1 MRSQQSLPEYST
13 ELTGQVLVLEAR
25 TGSARSAVLQN
36 WLEAASKRGARV
48 ELLPCNFEKNG
59 IWAGLRELLLP
70 MIPRLKR
77 DAPHLV
83 DKHSY
88 ELSTILPE
96 LRRTITVRN
105 ASLTDTSPDHE
116 KVRNFPID
124 RAYRIAHGVI
134 DLLEAYRDSAVDA
147 PWVMACDDYHRAG
160 ALVRRFFTELMRRRG
175 RQLNLTLL
183 VAVAPGAAPSVAD
196 SFGQQFS
203 GQIVRLDLPEDV
215 SAPVAREEMTRK
227 AQELEARVDHDPI
240 ESEIHLQQ
248 LINYWSESSQPERGI
263 RWKAMAIGT
272 YNHLGL
278 YEDAI
283 FYSESVGQ
291 HLDTL
296 CGRDHNLR
304 WNIVG
309 NLFGCHIAA
318 GNVKLA
324 QQIVEREALTV
335 IDDISVHPR
344 IYYVMAMLY
353 SRFLPPAEQDLK
365 RAAKYVEH
373 ALECLSKAVVANEQ
387 RHFLTAF
394 LKNGLAFIRHR
405 QGRPADGI
413 ALCKEAM
420 VILNEHLGPEQH
432 RLHRSVLFYNI
443 AQVYSMTGPFDE
455 AIEHFTAALE
465 MDPNYSEYHNDR
477 GSIYMKLGELDKALQ
492 DYLTAIELSPPYPE
506 VLTNLGQCYRLME
519 RPAEAAAAYTRSLD
533 LNPNQILALV
543 GRAQSLEE
551 QGQMQAALED
561 YTAALVLNP
570 EQPFVLGNRA
580 ILHFELQHLDDALE
594 DLNRA
599 VKLSP
604 QTPDLYQNRA
614 VALSALER
622 FDDAACDLEAYLR
635 LCPDAEDRDEV
646 LRQLASLAM
655 HVPVA

>member
-1 MRSQQSLPEYST
+1 MRAQQSLSEYYT
-13 ELTGQVLVLEAR
+13 ELTGQVVVLEA
-25 TGSARSAVLQN
+25 TNGSARAAVLQD
-36 WLEAASKRGARV
+36 WLESAGRRGARV
-48 ELLPCNFEKNG
+48 DLLSCNFEKNG

-70 MIPRLKR
+70 MIPRLKS
-77 DAPHLV
+77 DAPHLI

-88 ELSTILPE
+88 ELTTILPE
-96 LRRTITVRN
+96 LRRSVTVRN

-134 DLLEAYRDSAVDA
+134 DLLDACRNFSVEA
-147 PWVMACDDYHRAG
+147 PWVIACDDYHRAG

-175 RQLNLTLL
+175 RQLKLTLL
-183 VAVAPGAAPSVAD
+183 VAVAPGAGQAVAH
-196 SFGQQFS
+196 SFGEQFS
-203 GQIVRLDLPEDV
+203 GQIVRLDLPADAD
-215 SAPVAREEMTRK
+215 APVDREEMTRQ
-227 AQELEARVDHDPI
+227 AQELEARIDHDPI

-283 FYSESVGQ
+283 FYSDSVRE

-296 CGRDHNLR
+296 CGNDHPLR
-304 WNIVG
+304 WNLVG

-318 GNVKLA
+318 GNVKEA
-324 QQIVEREALTV
+324 QQIVEQEALAV
-335 IDDISVHPR
+335 IDDIAVHPR
-344 IYYVMAMLY
+344 IYYIMAMLY

-365 RAAKYVEH
+365 RAAAYVEH
-373 ALECLSKAVVANEQ
+373 ALACLAKAEVPEEQ

-413 ALCKEAM
+413 ALCKEATA
-420 VILNEHLGPEQH
+420 ILNDHLGPEQH
-432 RLHRSVLFYNI
+432 RLHRSVLFFNI

-455 AIEHFTAALE
+455 AIEHLTAALE

-477 GSIYMKLGELDKALQ
+477 GSIYMKLGELDTAVQ

-506 VLTNLGQCYRLME
+506 VWTNLGQCYRLMG
-519 RPAEAAAAYTRSLD
+519 RPAEAAAAYTTSLD
-533 LNPNQILALV
+533 LKPDQILALV

-551 QGQMQAALED
+551 QGQLQAALDD
-561 YTAALVLNP
+561 YTAALALNP

-580 ILHFELQHLDDALE
+580 ILHFELQHLEAALE

-599 VKLSP
+599 IKLSP

-622 FDDAACDLEAYLR
+622 FDDAACDLETYLR
-635 LCPDAEDRDEV
+635 LSPDADDRQEV
-646 LRQLASLAM
+646 LRQLAELAA
-655 HVPVA
+655 HAPVA

>member
-1 MRSQQSLPEYST
+1 MRPQQSFPEYAPQSR
-13 ELTGQVLVLEAR
+13 GQVIVLEAMP
-25 TGSARSAVLQN
+25 GAARSAVLQQ
-36 WLEAASKRGARV
+36 WLEAAGERGAHAR
-48 ELLPCNFEKNG
+48 LLLCNFEKYG

-70 MIPRLKR
+70 MIPRLQR
-77 DAPHLV
+77 EAPHLI

-134 DLLEAYRDSAVDA
+134 DLLDTCRDSSVDA
-147 PWVMACDDYHRAG
+147 PWVMACDDYDRAG

-183 VAVAPGAAPSVAD
+183 VAVAPGAARAVAQ

-203 GQIVRLDLPEDV
+203 GEIVRLDLPEDV
-215 SAPVAREEMTRK
+215 SAPACPEEMTRK
-227 AQELEARVDHDPI
+227 AQELEARVNHDPI

-248 LINYWSESSQPERGI
+248 LINYWSESSRPEQGI

-283 FYSESVGQ
+283 FYSESVRQ
-291 HLDTL
+291 HLGTL
-296 CGRDHNLR
+296 CGDDHLLR

-318 GNVKLA
+318 GNVKVA
-324 QQIVEREALTV
+324 QQLVEQEALAV
-335 IDDISVHPR
+335 IDDLAVHPR

-365 RAAKYVEH
+365 RAARYVEH
-373 ALECLSKAVVANEQ
+373 ALECLSKAEVPDEQ

-405 QGRPADGI
+405 QGRPGDGI

-455 AIEHFTAALE
+455 AIKHFTAALE
-465 MDPNYSEYHNDR
+465 MDPNYSEYHNER
-477 GSIYMKLGELDKALQ
+477 GSIYMKLGDLDSALR
-492 DYLTAIELSPPYPE
+492 DYLTAVELSPPYPE
-506 VLTNLGQCYRLME
+506 VLTNLGQCYRLMG
-519 RPAEAAAAYTRSLD
+519 RPSEAAAAYTRALD
-533 LNPNQILALV
+533 LNPNQVLTLV
-543 GRAQSLEE
+543 GRAQALEE
-551 QGQMQAALED
+551 QGQLQAALDD
-561 YTAALVLNP
+561 YTAALLLNP
-570 EQPFVLGNRA
+570 EQPLVLGNRA
-580 ILHFELQHLDDALE
+580 ILHFELRHLDKALE

-599 VKLSP
+599 IRLAP

-622 FDDAACDLEAYLR
+622 FDEAACDLETYLR
-635 LCPDAEDRDEV
+635 LCPDAEDRKEV
-646 LRQLASLAM
+646 ERQLADFAA
-655 HVPVA
+655 HAPVA